1 MEQILDIDFKTKKM
15 KKIAILVLVILINS
29 CTSRDDSNEY
39 RNIQLNV
46 ENLVVFEEQPT
57 YAINDYVYFNADFSR
72 YLPENGYSDLLD
84 IYKTTNANSF
94 IFGFSLHKKNA
105 YGNWSEIDFGDN
117 YDVVKGNIIKDYG
130 VSGISI
136 LNNSTNVYEFKSG
149 IKLLESGEF
158 KLEVSTYFIPYNQ
171 VSNNNKTVYLS
182 LFSTN
187 NTINYSNEYIF
198 TVD

>member
-117 YDVVKGNIIKDYG
+117 YDVEKGNIIKDYG